1 MCPVPETQTCMRAS
15 SCPWEGHR
23 LTREREKW
31 PRLGGSWKEPGE
43 PLVGAFSRDE
53 LPTLAAG
60 CASDSRSKDPLG
72 KEVKEGS
79 VFILWVLG
87 CYQRFLMRNY
97 VSIIMLETTLES
109 PLECKE
115 IKQVNPKGNQSCQA
129 SLSFTISQSLL
140 KLTTIESVMP
150 SNHLILCHSL
160 LLLPSVFP
168 FCHVARCLIQYS
180 PPPQYTFGRWMWI
193 QGSSRKYDK
202 PYKKIY
208 LKHTINCIKVN
219 PAKMPCVCNLESSH
233 RTCRKTKIRIH

>member
-1 MCPVPETQTCMRAS
+1 MRHDCGLNPGKDS
-15 SCPWEGHR
+15 VHE
-23 LTREREKW
+23 EKW
-31 PRLGGSWKEPGE
+31 MIGRMWVCLSTYSLSHVWLSATPWP
-43 PLVGAFSRDE
+43 
-53 LPTLAAG
+53 AA
-60 CASDSRSKDPLG
+60 P
-72 KEVKEGS
+72 
-79 VFILWVLG
+79 
-87 CYQRFLMRNY
+87 
-97 VSIIMLETTLES
+97 
-109 PLECKE
+109 
-115 IKQVNPKGNQSCQA
+115 QA

>member
-79 VFILWVLG
+79 VFIVWVLG
-87 CYQRFLMRNY
+87 CYQKFLMRNY

-115 IKQVNPKGNQSCQA
+115 IKQVNPKGNQSWIFIGRTDA
-129 SLSFTISQSLL
+129 ETETP
-140 KLTTIESVMP
+140 KLWPPDTK
-150 SNHLILCHSL
+150 NWLIGKD
-160 LLLPSVFP
+160 PD
-168 FCHVARCLIQYS
+168 A
-180 PPPQYTFGRWMWI
+180 GEDWRWEEKGMTEDDMVGWHHWLNGHEFEWAPGVGDG
-193 QGSSRKYDK
+193 QGS
-202 PYKKIY
+202 
-208 LKHTINCIKVN
+208 L
-219 PAKMPCVCNLESSH
+219 VCCSPWGHKELDTTQWLNWLTELN
-233 RTCRKTKIRIH
+233 

>member
-115 IKQVNPKGNQSCQA
+115 IKQVNPKGNQSLIFIGRTDAETETPKLWPPDTKNWLIGKDPDAGEDWRWEEKGMTEDDMVGWHHWLNGHEFEWAPGVGDGQE
-129 SLSFTISQSLL
+129 SLVCCSPWGHKELDTTQWLNW
-140 KLTTIESVMP
+140 LTEL
-150 SNHLILCHSL
+150 N
-160 LLLPSVFP
+160 
-168 FCHVARCLIQYS
+168 
-180 PPPQYTFGRWMWI
+180 
-193 QGSSRKYDK
+193 
-202 PYKKIY
+202 
-208 LKHTINCIKVN
+208 
-219 PAKMPCVCNLESSH
+219 
-233 RTCRKTKIRIH
+233 

>member
-79 VFILWVLG
+79 VFIVWVLG
-87 CYQRFLMRNY
+87 CYQKFLMRNY

-115 IKQVNPKGNQSCQA
+115 IKQVNPKGNQSWIFIGRTDAETETPKLWPPDTKNWLIGKDPDAGEDWRWEEKGMTEDDMVGWHHWLNGHEFEQA
-129 SLSFTISQSLL
+129 LGVG
-140 KLTTIESVMP
+140 K
-150 SNHLILCHSL
+150 
-160 LLLPSVFP
+160 
-168 FCHVARCLIQYS
+168 
-180 PPPQYTFGRWMWI
+180 G
-193 QGSSRKYDK
+193 
-202 PYKKIY
+202 
-208 LKHTINCIKVN
+208 
-219 PAKMPCVCNLESSH
+219 
-233 RTCRKTKIRIH
+233 

>member
-79 VFILWVLG
+79 VFIVWVLG
-87 CYQRFLMRNY
+87 CYQKFLMRNY
-97 VSIIMLETTLES
+97 VSIIMLEKTLES
-109 PLECKE
+109 PLDCKE
-115 IKQVNPKGNQSCQA
+115 IKPVHPKRNQSWI
-129 SLSFTISQSLL
+129 FTGKADSEVKSDT
-140 KLTTIESVMP
+140 K
-150 SNHLILCHSL
+150 NWLIGKD
-160 LLLPSVFP
+160 PD
-168 FCHVARCLIQYS
+168 A
-180 PPPQYTFGRWMWI
+180 GEDWRWEEKWMTEDEMVGWHYWWD
-193 QGSSRKYDK
+193 GNKF
-202 PYKKIY
+202 
-208 LKHTINCIKVN
+208 
-219 PAKMPCVCNLESSH
+219 E
-233 RTCRKTKIRIH
+233 